1 MDLVITV
8 RLYNYVILFI
18 NGRSS
23 SDPYAGNEVVQ
34 EAVRASPDPFR
45 TFPGASGEVGD
56 PLRSTSPPPWFIA
69 EPHTPRVKQDFL
81 VSLLAL
87 FDGYFNATFVHII
100 KYSNNLIFTCMLVHV
115 HPNIQH

>member
-8 RLYNYVILFI
+8 RLYMHIIIILFF

-23 SDPYAGNEVVQ
+23 SDPYTGNEVVQ
-34 EAVRASPDPFR
+34 EGVRASPDPFR

-81 VSLLAL
+81 VSLLAM
-87 FDGYFNATFVHII
+87 FD
-100 KYSNNLIFTCMLVHV
+100 
-115 HPNIQH
+115 QHF